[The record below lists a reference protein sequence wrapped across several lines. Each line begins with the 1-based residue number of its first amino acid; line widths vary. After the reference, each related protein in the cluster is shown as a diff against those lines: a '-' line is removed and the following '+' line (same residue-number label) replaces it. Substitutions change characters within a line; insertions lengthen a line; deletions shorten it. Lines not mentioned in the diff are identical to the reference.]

1 MIDNVKDI
9 RERLAGFLTIE
20 VINPKGGSISHSTAG
35 EIELD

>member
-20 VINPKGGSISHSTAG
+20 VINPKGEFHFSQHGRRN
-35 EIELD
+35 